1 MLSKRERMGD
11 GEGMPSY
18 RKNACQGLSPK
29 PRFNTHVGMTL
40 RSYLRSGPIVPVE
53 GCIGYRQQEV
63 ELWGLE
69 LYLSRTSGYRVFPAR
84 TKNIITDKESLH
96 LLNES

>member
-1 MLSKRERMGD
+1 MGN
-11 GEGMPSY
+11 GEGMPSF
-18 RKNACQGLSPK
+18 RKNTCQGLSPK
-29 PRFNTHVGMTL
+29 PRFSTHVGMTL
-40 RSYLRSGPIVPVE
+40 CSYLKSGPIVPVE
-53 GCIGYRQQEV
+53 DYIGCGQQEV

-69 LYLSRTSGYRVFPAR
+69 LYLSRTSGYRVFPER